1 MRARLDGF
9 GATYLSL
16 NDKIEGRALQ
26 ARCNF
31 FLWPSWPIEEDG
43 EAIRRTL
50 RVLIDCKLHL
60 NRDRM
65 AAHNIATNYARLARG
80 DPPLR
85 AHSAEDAELNRL
97 QCAMCSEE

>member
-1 MRARLDGF
+1 
-9 GATYLSL
+9 
-16 NDKIEGRALQ
+16 
-26 ARCNF
+26 
-31 FLWPSWPIEEDG
+31 
-43 EAIRRTL
+43 
-50 RVLIDCKLHL
+50 
-60 NRDRM
+60 M

>member
-1 MRARLDGF
+1 MDGSVRD
-9 GATYLSL
+9 AHY
-16 NDKIEGRALQ
+16 E
-26 ARCNF
+26 
-31 FLWPSWPIEEDG
+31 
-43 EAIRRTL
+43 IRGL
-50 RVLIDCKLHL
+50 RVCQNEDPTRGHGRSSIDCKLHL

-85 AHSAEDAELNRL
+85 AHIAEDAELNRL